1 VEARSQV
8 DHSVASGA
16 LLRLSSAEPK
26 VYRIGEIEI
35 DLKRAA
41 LQRAGVAVEL
51 TPKSFAVLAY
61 LVRNP
66 GRLVPRKE
74 LLRQVWPSVLVG
86 RGSLTQAIWEV
97 RRALGDHSDSPRF
110 IQTEYRRGY
119 RFVASPEAD

>member
-1 VEARSQV
+1 MEAQSQFDLHGVSAVSIARS
-8 DHSVASGA
+8 
-16 LLRLSSAEPK
+16 LPEPK
-26 VYRIGEIEI
+26 LYRIGEIEI
-35 DLKRAA
+35 DVKRRA
-41 LQRAGVAVEL
+41 LRRGGVAIEL

-86 RGSLTQAIWEV
+86 RGSLTQAVWEV
-97 RRALGDHSDSPRF
+97 RRALGDHTDRPRF

-119 RFVASPEAD
+119 RFVASAEAD